1 MRILRRLRRFTGS
14 ATAIAT
20 AEDDSAATPA
30 ASAARKLAREIW
42 TVRLLPQLPRR
53 SRLSPLTLRILAI
66 NVIALG
72 LLGGG
77 LFYLG
82 EYQQNLVAAQIEAL
96 KTQGQIFAAAL
107 GQGAVDP
114 TLPTGPALQPERA
127 RDMMRRLVEPAHI
140 RARLFDAT
148 GALIADSRILGIS
161 KQSIEIEEIPP
172 PDQSNLFVRLA
183 HSFYDDVIARI
194 PWSRDYPPEIETAK
208 PSAADYPAVGH
219 AYQGEI
225 AVAAHSV
232 PESGGLELSA
242 AVPVQNY
249 KEVIGVVLLSA
260 GSSDIEQ
267 ALRSVRFS
275 IAELFLIALAVTV
288 LLSIYLAGTIVRP
301 LRLLAAAADRM
312 RSGRGPP
319 PEIPD
324 FTARADEI
332 GDLSVAMREM
342 TETIRRRMDA
352 IEHFAAD
359 VAHELKNPL
368 TSLRSAVETA
378 LRVGDPEKQKQLLRL
393 VLEDAKRLDRLVTDI
408 SDASRL
414 DAEMSRDERSIVPL
428 GSMLAALTAVYRD
441 AAGADSPFLALDL
454 PGGVGGS
461 GSILNVRGS
470 EERLVRVF
478 RNLLDNAVSF
488 SPPAG
493 TITVRARRTGDM
505 IRVAIEDAGPGIP
518 EGKLGAIFD
527 RFYSE
532 RPKGEDFGIHSGLGL
547 AISKQIVEAHHGTIR
562 AENRYD
568 GENRLR
574 GARFMVD
581 LPADF
586 GGGSRS

>member
-1 MRILRRLRRFTGS
+1 MGS
-14 ATAIAT
+14 ATGTAIADNET
-20 AEDDSAATPA
+20 AAMPAATV
-30 ASAARKLAREIW
+30 ARKLAREIW

-53 SRLSPLTLRILAI
+53 SRWSPLTLRILAI
-66 NVIALG
+66 NVVALA

-77 LFYLG
+77 FFYLG
-82 EYQQNLVAAQIEAL
+82 EYQQNLVAAQTDAL
-96 KTQGQIFAAAL
+96 KTQGKIFAAAL
-107 GQGAVDP
+107 GEGAVDP
-114 TLPTGPALQPERA
+114 TLPSGPALQPERS
-127 RDMMRRLVEPAHI
+127 REMMRRLVEPTHM

-161 KQSIEIEEIPP
+161 KQSIQIEEVAA
-172 PDQSNLFVRLA
+172 PDQSNYFVRLA
-183 HSFYDDVIARI
+183 HSFYDNVIARI
-194 PWSRDYPPEIETAK
+194 PWSHDYPPDVETAK
-208 PSAADYPAVGH
+208 PSAADYPEVGH

-225 AVAAHSV
+225 AVSVHSV
-232 PESGGLELSA
+232 PESGGLVLAA

-249 KEVIGVVLLSA
+249 KEVIGVVLLSTTSA
-260 GSSDIEQ
+260 DIEQ
-267 ALRSVRFS
+267 AVRSVRFS
-275 IAELFLIALAVTV
+275 IAELFFVALAVTV

-301 LRLLAAAADRM
+301 LRLLAAAADRL
-312 RSGRGPP
+312 RGGHGA

-324 FTARADEI
+324 FAGRGDEI

-378 LRVGDPEKQKQLLRL
+378 MRVEDPSKQKQLLRL
-393 VLEDAKRLDRLVTDI
+393 VLEDAKRLDRLITDI

-414 DAEMSRDERSIVPL
+414 DAEMSRAERSVVPL
-428 GSMLAALTAVYRD
+428 GSMLAALISLYRD

-454 PGGVGGS
+454 PGGGS
-461 GSILNVRGS
+461 GPSATLNVRGN
-470 EERLVRVF
+470 EDRLVRVF
-478 RNLLDNAVSF
+478 RNLLDNAISF
-488 SPPAG
+488 SPPGG

-505 IRVAIEDAGPGIP
+505 IRVAVDDSGPGIP
-518 EGKLGAIFD
+518 DGKLNAIFD

-532 RPKGEDFGIHSGLGL
+532 RPKGEDFGTHSGLGL

-568 GENRLR
+568 AENRLH
-574 GARFMVD
+574 GARFMID

-586 GGGSRS
+586 GGGGRS

>member
-1 MRILRRLRRFTGS
+1 M
-14 ATAIAT
+14 
-20 AEDDSAATPA
+20 PA

-53 SRLSPLTLRILAI
+53 GRLSPLTLRILAI
-66 NVIALG
+66 NVVALA

-82 EYQQNLVAAQIEAL
+82 EYQQNLVATQTDAL

-107 GQGAVDP
+107 GEGAVDMG
-114 TLPTGPALQPERA
+114 LPSGPALQPDRA
-127 RDMMRRLVEPAHI
+127 REMMRRLVEPTHM
-140 RARLFDAT
+140 RARLFDAK

-161 KQSIEIEEIPP
+161 KQSIQIEEIPA
-172 PDQSNLFVRLA
+172 PDQSNFFGRLA

-194 PWSRDYPPEIETAK
+194 PWSHDYPPDIENAH
-208 PSAADYPAVGH
+208 PSATDYPAVGH

-225 AVAAHSV
+225 AVTVQSV
-232 PESGGLELSA
+232 PSGGLVISA

-267 ALRSVRFS
+267 AVRAVRFS
-275 IAELFLIALAVTV
+275 IAELFLVALAVTV

-312 RSGRGPP
+312 RSGRGAQ

-324 FTARADEI
+324 FAARNDEI
-332 GDLSVAMREM
+332 GDLSVALREM

-378 LRVGDPEKQKQLLRL
+378 LRVDDAAKQKQLLRL
-393 VLEDAKRLDRLVTDI
+393 VLEDAKRLDRLITDI

-428 GSMLAALTAVYRD
+428 GSMLAALIAVYRD

-454 PGGVGGS
+454 PGGVGGA
-461 GSILNVRGS
+461 GSTLNVRGN

-478 RNLLDNAVSF
+478 RNLLDNAISF
-488 SPPAG
+488 SPPGG

-505 IRVAIEDAGPGIP
+505 IRVAVEDAGPGIP

-532 RPKGEDFGIHSGLGL
+532 RPKGEDFGTHSGLGL

>member
-1 MRILRRLRRFTGS
+1 MP
-14 ATAIAT
+14 A
-20 AEDDSAATPA
+20 AAT
-30 ASAARKLAREIW
+30 AARKFAREIW

-66 NVIALG
+66 NVVALAT
-72 LLGGG
+72 LGGG

-82 EYQQNLVAAQIEAL
+82 EYQQNLIATQTEAL

-107 GQGAVDP
+107 GEGAVDS
-114 TLPTGPALQPERA
+114 TLPAGAALQPERA
-127 RDMMRRLVEPAHI
+127 REMMRRLVEPTHM
-140 RARLFDAT
+140 RARLFDVSGT
-148 GALIADSRILGIS
+148 LIADSRILGIS

-172 PDQSNLFVRLA
+172 PDQSNFFVRLT
-183 HSFYDDVIARI
+183 HRFYDKVIARI
-194 PWSRDYPPEIETAK
+194 PWNHDYPPAIETAK
-208 PSAADYPAVGH
+208 PSAADYPAVGR

-225 AVAAHSV
+225 AVAVNSIT
-232 PESGGLELSA
+232 ESGGLDISA

-249 KEVIGVVLLSA
+249 KEVLGVVLLSA

-267 ALRSVRFS
+267 AVRSVRFS
-275 IAELFLIALAVTV
+275 IAELFLIALGVTV

-312 RSGRGPP
+312 RSGRGAQ

-324 FTARADEI
+324 LAARRDEI

-342 TETIRRRMDA
+342 TETISRRMDA

-378 LRVGDPEKQKQLLRL
+378 LRVDDPAKQKQLLRL
-393 VLEDAKRLDRLVTDI
+393 VLEDANRLDRLITDI

-428 GSMLAALTAVYRD
+428 GSMLAALIAVYRD
-441 AAGADSPFLALDL
+441 AADADSPFLALDL
-454 PGGVGGS
+454 PGGVGAS
-461 GSILNVRGS
+461 GATLNVRGN

-478 RNLLDNAVSF
+478 RNLLDNAISF
-488 SPPAG
+488 SPPGG

-532 RPKGEDFGIHSGLGL
+532 RPKGEDFGTHSGLGL

-586 GGGSRS
+586 GGGGRS

>member
-1 MRILRRLRRFTGS
+1 MP
-14 ATAIAT
+14 
-20 AEDDSAATPA
+20 AAT
-30 ASAARKLAREIW
+30 AARKLAREIW

-66 NVIALG
+66 NVVALA

-82 EYQQNLVAAQIEAL
+82 EYQDNLVATQTEAL

-107 GQGAVDP
+107 GEGAVDP
-114 TLPTGPALQPERA
+114 TLPAGPALQPERA
-127 RDMMRRLVEPAHI
+127 REMMRRLVEPTHM
-140 RARLFDAT
+140 RARLFDAS

-161 KQSIEIEEIPP
+161 KQSIQIEEIAP
-172 PDQSNLFVRLA
+172 PDQSHLFVRLA
-183 HSFYDDVIARI
+183 HSFYDDVLARI
-194 PWSRDYPPEIETAK
+194 PWSHDYPPAIETAK
-208 PSAADYPAVGH
+208 PSAADYPAVGR

-225 AVAAHSV
+225 AVAVHSI
-232 PESGGLELSA
+232 PEGGLDISA

-249 KEVIGVVLLSA
+249 KAVLGVVLISS

-267 ALRSVRFS
+267 AVRAVRFS

-301 LRLLAAAADRM
+301 LRMLAAAADRM
-312 RSGRGPP
+312 RSGRGEQ

-324 FTARADEI
+324 FAGRNDEI

-368 TSLRSAVETA
+368 TSLRSAVETT
-378 LRVGDPEKQKQLLRL
+378 LRVDDPGKQKQLLRL
-393 VLEDAKRLDRLVTDI
+393 VLEDAKRLDRLITDI

-428 GSMLAALTAVYRD
+428 GSMLAALIAVYRD
-441 AAGADSPFLALDL
+441 AAGADAPFLALDL

-461 GSILNVRGS
+461 GAILNVRGN

-478 RNLLDNAVSF
+478 RNLLDNAISF
-488 SPPAG
+488 SPPGG

-532 RPKGEDFGIHSGLGL
+532 RPKGEDFGTHSGLGL

-568 GENRLR
+568 GENRLH

-586 GGGSRS
+586 GGGSRP

>member
-1 MRILRRLRRFTGS
+1 M
-14 ATAIAT
+14 
-20 AEDDSAATPA
+20 PA

-66 NVIALG
+66 NVVALA

-82 EYQQNLVAAQIEAL
+82 EYQQNLVAAQTEAL

-107 GQGAVDP
+107 GEGAIDP
-114 TLPTGPALQPERA
+114 TLPGGTALQPERA
-127 RDMMRRLVEPAHI
+127 REMMRRLVEPTHM
-140 RARLFDAT
+140 RARLFDAA
-148 GALIADSRILGIS
+148 GSLIADSRILGIS
-161 KQSIEIEEIPP
+161 KQSIQIEEIPP
-172 PDQSNLFVRLA
+172 PDQSNFFVRLA

-194 PWSRDYPPEIETAK
+194 PWSHDYQPEMETAK
-208 PSAADYPAVGH
+208 PSAADYPIVGR
-219 AYQGEI
+219 AYLGEI
-225 AVAAHSV
+225 AVAVHSV
-232 PESGGLELSA
+232 PASGGLVISA

-249 KEVIGVVLLSA
+249 KEVIGVVLLSS
-260 GSSDIEQ
+260 GSGDIEQ
-267 ALRSVRFS
+267 AVRSVRFS
-275 IAELFLIALAVTV
+275 IAELFFVALAVTV

-312 RSGRGPP
+312 RSGRGAS

-324 FTARADEI
+324 FAARNDEI
-332 GDLSVAMREM
+332 GDLSVSLREM

-378 LRVGDPEKQKQLLRL
+378 LRVDDPDKQKQLLRL
-393 VLEDAKRLDRLVTDI
+393 VLEDAKRLDRLITDI

-414 DAEMSRDERSIVPL
+414 DAEMSRDERSVVPL
-428 GSMLAALTAVYRD
+428 GSMLAALVAVYRD

-454 PGGVGGS
+454 PGGGS
-461 GSILNVRGS
+461 GSGATLNVRGN

-478 RNLLDNAVSF
+478 RNLLDNAISF
-488 SPPAG
+488 SPPGG

-505 IRVAIEDAGPGIP
+505 IRVAIEDSGPGIP

-532 RPKGEDFGIHSGLGL
+532 RPKGEDFGTHSGLGL
-547 AISKQIVEAHHGTIR
+547 AISKQIIEAHHGTIR

-568 GENRLR
+568 GENRLH

>member
-1 MRILRRLRRFTGS
+1 
-14 ATAIAT
+14 
-20 AEDDSAATPA
+20 
-30 ASAARKLAREIW
+30 
-42 TVRLLPQLPRR
+42 LPRR
-53 SRLSPLTLRILAI
+53 GRLSPLTLRILAI
-66 NVIALG
+66 NVVALA

-82 EYQQNLVAAQIEAL
+82 EYQQNLVATQTEAL

-107 GQGAVDP
+107 GEGAVDA
-114 TLPTGPALQPERA
+114 TLPSGPALQPERA
-127 RDMMRRLVEPAHI
+127 REMMRRLVEPTHM
-140 RARLFDAT
+140 RARLFDAK

-161 KQSIEIEEIPP
+161 KQSIQIEEIPA
-172 PDQSNLFVRLA
+172 PDQSNFLVRLA
-183 HSFYDDVIARI
+183 HSFYDDMIARI
-194 PWSRDYPPEIETAK
+194 PWSHDYPPDIEIAK
-208 PSAADYPAVGH
+208 PSAADYPAVGQ

-225 AVAAHSV
+225 AVAVHSV
-232 PESGGLELSA
+232 PASGGLIIAA

-249 KEVIGVVLLSA
+249 KEVLGVVLLSS
-260 GSSDIEQ
+260 GSGDIEQ
-267 ALRSVRFS
+267 AVRSVRFS
-275 IAELFLIALAVTV
+275 IAELFLVALAVTV

-312 RSGRGPP
+312 RSGRGAQ

-324 FTARADEI
+324 FAARNDEI
-332 GDLSVAMREM
+332 GDLSVALREM

-378 LRVGDPEKQKQLLRL
+378 LRVGDAEKQKQLLRL
-393 VLEDAKRLDRLVTDI
+393 VLEDAKRLDRLITDI

-414 DAEMSRDERSIVPL
+414 DAEMSRAERSIVPL
-428 GSMLAALTAVYRD
+428 GSMLAALVAVYRD

-461 GSILNVRGS
+461 GSTLNVRGN

-478 RNLLDNAVSF
+478 RNLLDNAISF
-488 SPPAG
+488 SPPGG

-505 IRVAIEDAGPGIP
+505 IRVAVEDAGPGIP

-532 RPKGEDFGIHSGLGL
+532 RPKGEDFGTHSGLGL
-547 AISKQIVEAHHGTIR
+547 AISKQIAEAHHGTIR

-586 GGGSRS
+586 GSGGRSRRTDGAEA

>member
-1 MRILRRLRRFTGS
+1 LRRFTAL
-14 ATAIAT
+14 ATATAT
-20 AEDDSAATPA
+20 ADDNSAAMPA

-66 NVIALG
+66 NVVALA

-82 EYQQNLVAAQIEAL
+82 EYQQNLVATQTEAL

-107 GQGAVDP
+107 GEGAVDA
-114 TLPTGPALQPERA
+114 TLPGGPALQPERA
-127 RDMMRRLVEPAHI
+127 REMMRRLVEPTHM

-161 KQSIEIEEIPP
+161 KQSIQIEEIPP
-172 PDQSNLFVRLA
+172 PDQSNFFVRVA

-194 PWSRDYPPEIETAK
+194 PWSHDYAPEIETAK
-208 PSAADYPAVGH
+208 PSAADYPAVGQ

-225 AVAAHSV
+225 AISVHSV
-232 PESGGLELSA
+232 PASGGLVIAA

-267 ALRSVRFS
+267 AVRSVRFS
-275 IAELFLIALAVTV
+275 IAELFLVALAVTV

-312 RSGRGPP
+312 RSGRGTQ

-324 FTARADEI
+324 FASRNDEI
-332 GDLSVAMREM
+332 GDLSVALREM

-378 LRVGDPEKQKQLLRL
+378 LRVDDAEKQKQLLRL
-393 VLEDAKRLDRLVTDI
+393 VLEDAKRLDRLITDI

-414 DAEMSRDERSIVPL
+414 DAEMSRAERSIVPL
-428 GSMLAALTAVYRD
+428 GSMLAALVAVYRD

-461 GSILNVRGS
+461 GSTLNVRGN

-478 RNLLDNAVSF
+478 RNLLDNAISF
-488 SPPAG
+488 SPPGG

-532 RPKGEDFGIHSGLGL
+532 RPKGEDFGTHSGLGL

-586 GGGSRS
+586 GGSSRS

>member
-1 MRILRRLRRFTGS
+1 M
-14 ATAIAT
+14 
-20 AEDDSAATPA
+20 PA
-30 ASAARKLAREIW
+30 VSAARNLAREIW
-42 TVRLLPQLPRR
+42 TVRLLPRLPSR

-66 NVIALG
+66 NVVALA

-82 EYQQNLVAAQIEAL
+82 EYQQNLVYARIEAL

-107 GQGAVDP
+107 GEGAIDRTVANGAAL
-114 TLPTGPALQPERA
+114 LPDRA
-127 RDMMRRLVEPAHI
+127 REMMRRLVEPTHA
-140 RARLFDAT
+140 RAQLFDA
-148 GALIADSRILGIS
+148 GGNLLADSRIIGIS
-161 KQSIEIEEIPP
+161 KQSIEVEELPAPP
-172 PDQSNLFVRLA
+172 EQGNFFLRLA
-183 HSFYDDVIARI
+183 YAFYDDVVERI
-194 PWSRDYPPEIETAK
+194 PWSSDYPLYIESAK
-208 PSAADYPAVGH
+208 PTASDYPEVGH
-219 AYQGEI
+219 AFQGEI
-225 AVAAHSV
+225 GVAVHRV
-232 PESGGLELSA
+232 PQVGGLVMSA

-249 KEVIGVVLLSA
+249 KQVIGAVLLSS
-260 GSSDIEQ
+260 GSSEIEQ
-267 ALRSVRFS
+267 AVRSVRFS

-301 LRLLAAAADRM
+301 LRLLAAAADRL
-312 RSGRGPP
+312 RGGHGA

-324 FTARADEI
+324 FAGRGDEI

-378 LRVGDPEKQKQLLRL
+378 MRVEDPSKQKQLLRL
-393 VLEDAKRLDRLVTDI
+393 VLEDAKRLDRLITDI

-414 DAEMSRDERSIVPL
+414 DAEMSRAERSVVPL
-428 GSMLAALTAVYRD
+428 GSMLAALISLYRD

-454 PGGVGGS
+454 PGGDS
-461 GSILNVRGS
+461 GASATLNVRGN
-470 EERLVRVF
+470 EDRLVRVF
-478 RNLLDNAVSF
+478 RNLLDNAISF
-488 SPPAG
+488 SPPGG

-505 IRVAIEDAGPGIP
+505 IRVAVDDSGPGIP
-518 EGKLGAIFD
+518 DGKLNAIFD

-532 RPKGEDFGIHSGLGL
+532 RPKGEDFGTHSGLGL

-568 GENRLR
+568 AENRLH
-574 GARFMVD
+574 GARFMID

-586 GGGSRS
+586 GGGGRS

>member
-1 MRILRRLRRFTGS
+1 M
-14 ATAIAT
+14 
-20 AEDDSAATPA
+20 PA

-66 NVIALG
+66 NVVALA

-82 EYQQNLVAAQIEAL
+82 EYQQNLVGAQTEAL

-107 GQGAVDP
+107 GEGAVDP
-114 TLPTGPALQPERA
+114 TLPGGPALQPERA
-127 RDMMRRLVEPAHI
+127 REMMRRLVEPTHMH
-140 RARLFDAT
+140 ARLFDAA
-148 GALIADSRILGIS
+148 GSLIADSRILGIS
-161 KQSIEIEEIPP
+161 KQSIQIEEIPA
-172 PDQSNLFVRLA
+172 PDQSNFFVRLA
-183 HSFYDDVIARI
+183 HNFYDDVIGRI
-194 PWSRDYPPEIETAK
+194 PWSHDYQPEVETAK
-208 PSAADYPAVGH
+208 PSAADYPIVGH
-219 AYQGEI
+219 AYLGEI
-225 AVAAHSV
+225 AVAVHSV
-232 PESGGLELSA
+232 RQSGGLVISA

-260 GSSDIEQ
+260 GSGDIEQ
-267 ALRSVRFS
+267 AVRSVRFS
-275 IAELFLIALAVTV
+275 IAELFLVALAVTV

-312 RSGRGPP
+312 RSGRGAQ

-324 FTARADEI
+324 FAARNDEI
-332 GDLSVAMREM
+332 GDLSVALREM
-342 TETIRRRMDA
+342 TETIRRRMDS

-378 LRVGDPEKQKQLLRL
+378 LRVDEPEKQKQLLQL
-393 VLEDAKRLDRLVTDI
+393 VLEDAKRLDRLITDI

-414 DAEMSRDERSIVPL
+414 DAEMSRDERSVVPL
-428 GSMLAALTAVYRD
+428 GSMLGALIALYRD
-441 AAGADSPFLALDL
+441 AAGADAPFLALDL
-454 PGGVGGS
+454 PGGGGS
-461 GSILNVRGS
+461 GASLNVRGN

-478 RNLLDNAVSF
+478 RNLLDNAISF
-488 SPPAG
+488 SPPGG

-505 IRVAIEDAGPGIP
+505 IRVAVEDSGAGIP

-532 RPKGEDFGIHSGLGL
+532 RPKGEDFGTHSGLGL
-547 AISKQIVEAHHGTIR
+547 AISKQIIEAHHGTIR

-586 GGGSRS
+586 GGSSRY

>member
-1 MRILRRLRRFTGS
+1 MP
-14 ATAIAT
+14 
-20 AEDDSAATPA
+20 AAT
-30 ASAARKLAREIW
+30 AARKLAREIW

-66 NVIALG
+66 NIVALA

-77 LFYLG
+77 FFYLG
-82 EYQQNLVAAQIEAL
+82 EYQQNLVAAQTEAL

-107 GQGAVDP
+107 GEGATDP
-114 TLPTGPALQPERA
+114 TLPGGPALQPERS
-127 RDMMRRLVEPAHI
+127 REMMRRLVEPTHM
-140 RARLFDAT
+140 RARLFDAN

-161 KQSIEIEEIPP
+161 KQSIQIEEVPA
-172 PDQSNLFVRLA
+172 PDQSNYFVRLA
-183 HSFYDDVIARI
+183 HSFYDNVIARI
-194 PWSRDYPPEIETAK
+194 PWSRDYPPDVETAK
-208 PSAADYPAVGH
+208 PSAVDYPEVGR

-225 AVAAHSV
+225 AVSVHSV
-232 PESGGLELSA
+232 PESGGLVVSA

-260 GSSDIEQ
+260 GSADIEQ
-267 ALRSVRFS
+267 AVRAVRFS
-275 IAELFLIALAVTV
+275 IAELFIVALAVTV

-312 RSGRGPP
+312 RSGHGTPP
-319 PEIPD
+319 DIPD
-324 FTARADEI
+324 FASRGDEI
-332 GDLSVAMREM
+332 GDLSVALREM

-359 VAHELKNPL
+359 VAHEVKNPL

-378 LRVGDPEKQKQLLRL
+378 LRVDDTAKQKQLLRL

-414 DAEMSRDERSIVPL
+414 DAEMSRAERSIVPL
-428 GSMLAALTAVYRD
+428 GSMLAALISLYRD
-441 AAGADSPFLALDL
+441 AAGPDSPFLAVDL
-454 PGGVGGS
+454 PGGGIGPGAV
-461 GSILNVRGS
+461 LNVRGN
-470 EERLVRVF
+470 EDRLVRVF
-478 RNLLDNAVSF
+478 RNLLDNAISF
-488 SPPAG
+488 SPPGG

-505 IRVAIEDAGPGIP
+505 IRVAVEDSGPGIP
-518 EGKLGAIFD
+518 EGKLNAIFD

-532 RPKGEDFGIHSGLGL
+532 RPKGEDFGTHSGLGL
-547 AISKQIVEAHHGTIR
+547 AISKQIVEAHRGAIR

-568 GENRLR
+568 AENRLR

-586 GGGSRS
+586 GGSGRS

>member
-1 MRILRRLRRFTGS
+1 M
-14 ATAIAT
+14 
-20 AEDDSAATPA
+20 
-30 ASAARKLAREIW
+30 
-42 TVRLLPQLPRR
+42 
-53 SRLSPLTLRILAI
+53 SPLTLRILAI
-66 NVIALG
+66 NVVALA

-82 EYQQNLVAAQIEAL
+82 EYQQNLIATQTEAL
-96 KTQGQIFAAAL
+96 KTQAKIFAAAL
-107 GQGAVDP
+107 GEGAVDP

-127 RDMMRRLVEPAHI
+127 REMVRRLVEPTHI
-140 RARLFDAT
+140 RARLFDA
-148 GALIADSRILGIS
+148 GGLLIADSRILGIS
-161 KQSIEIEEIPP
+161 KQSIQIEEISP
-172 PDQSNLFVRLA
+172 PDQSDFLVRLA

-194 PWSRDYPPEIETAK
+194 PWSHDYPPAIEAAQ
-208 PSAADYPAVGH
+208 PSAADYPAVGR
-219 AYQGEI
+219 AYQGEV
-225 AVAAHSV
+225 AVAVHSV
-232 PESGGLELSA
+232 SQSGGLDISA

-249 KEVIGVVLLSA
+249 KVVLGVVLLSA

-267 ALRSVRFS
+267 AVRSVRFS
-275 IAELFLIALAVTV
+275 IAELFLISLAVTV

-312 RSGRGPP
+312 RSGRGAQ

-324 FTARADEI
+324 LASRNDEI

-368 TSLRSAVETA
+368 TSLRSAVETT
-378 LRVGDPEKQKQLLRL
+378 LRVADPEKQKQLLRL
-393 VLEDAKRLDRLVTDI
+393 VLEDTKRLDRLVTDI

-428 GSMLAALTAVYRD
+428 GSMLAALIAVYRD
-441 AAGADSPFLALDL
+441 AADPDSPFLALDL

-461 GSILNVRGS
+461 GSTLNVRGN

-478 RNLLDNAVSF
+478 RNLLDNAISF
-488 SPPAG
+488 SPPGG

-505 IRVAIEDAGPGIP
+505 IRIAVEDAGPGIP

-532 RPKGEDFGIHSGLGL
+532 RPKGEDFGTHSGLGL
-547 AISKQIVEAHHGTIR
+547 AISKQIIEAHHGTIR

>member
-1 MRILRRLRRFTGS
+1 M
-14 ATAIAT
+14 
-20 AEDDSAATPA
+20 
-30 ASAARKLAREIW
+30 
-42 TVRLLPQLPRR
+42 
-53 SRLSPLTLRILAI
+53 SPLTLRILAI
-66 NVIALG
+66 NVVALA

-82 EYQQNLVAAQIEAL
+82 EYQQNLVATQTEAL

-107 GQGAVDP
+107 GEGAVDA
-114 TLPTGPALQPERA
+114 TVPTGPALQPERA
-127 RDMMRRLVEPAHI
+127 REMMRRLVEPTHI

-148 GALIADSRILGIS
+148 GVLIADSRILGIS
-161 KQSIEIEEIPP
+161 KQSIEIEEVSP
-172 PDQSNLFVRLA
+172 PDQSNPFVRLA

-194 PWSRDYPPEIETAK
+194 PWGRDYPPEVETTK

-225 AVAAHSV
+225 AVVVHSV
-232 PESGGLELSA
+232 PETGGLEISA

-249 KEVIGVVLLSA
+249 KAVLGVVMLSG
-260 GSSDIEQ
+260 GSGDIEQ
-267 ALRSVRFS
+267 AVRSVRFS

-301 LRLLAAAADRM
+301 LRLLAAEADRM
-312 RSGRGPP
+312 RNGRGA

-324 FTARADEI
+324 FASRGDEI
-332 GDLSVAMREM
+332 GDLSVALREM

-378 LRVGDPEKQKQLLRL
+378 LRVDDPGKQKQLLRL
-393 VLEDAKRLDRLVTDI
+393 VLDDAKRLDRLITDI

-414 DAEMSRDERSIVPL
+414 DAEMSRDERSVVPL
-428 GSMLAALTAVYRD
+428 GSMLAALIALYRD

-461 GSILNVRGS
+461 GSTLNVRGN

-488 SPPAG
+488 SPPGG

-532 RPKGEDFGIHSGLGL
+532 RPKSEDFGTHSGLGL

-586 GGGSRS
+586 GPGSRS

>member
-1 MRILRRLRRFTGS
+1 M
-14 ATAIAT
+14 
-20 AEDDSAATPA
+20 PA

-42 TVRLLPQLPRR
+42 TVRLLPQLPQR

-66 NVIALG
+66 NVVALA

-82 EYQQNLVAAQIEAL
+82 EYQQNLVAAQTEAL

-107 GQGAVDP
+107 GEGAVDP
-114 TLPTGPALQPERA
+114 TLPSGPALQPERA
-127 RDMMRRLVEPAHI
+127 REMMRRLVEPTHM
-140 RARLFDAT
+140 RARLFDAA

-161 KQSIEIEEIPP
+161 KQSIQIEEIPA
-172 PDQSNLFVRLA
+172 PDQSNFFVRLA
-183 HSFYDDVIARI
+183 HRFYDDVIARI
-194 PWSRDYPPEIETAK
+194 PWSRDYLPEVETAK
-208 PSAADYPAVGH
+208 PSAADYPIVGH
-219 AYQGEI
+219 AYLGEI
-225 AVAAHSV
+225 AVAVHSV
-232 PESGGLELSA
+232 PQSGGLVISA

-260 GSSDIEQ
+260 TSVEIEQ
-267 ALRSVRFS
+267 AVRAVRFS
-275 IAELFLIALAVTV
+275 IAELFLVAMAVTV

-312 RSGRGPP
+312 RSGRGAQ

-324 FTARADEI
+324 FASRNDEI
-332 GDLSVAMREM
+332 GDLSVALREM

-378 LRVGDPEKQKQLLRL
+378 LRVDDPEKQKQLLRL

-428 GSMLAALTAVYRD
+428 GSMLGALIAVYRD
-441 AAGADSPFLALDL
+441 AAGADSPFLVIDL
-454 PGGVGGS
+454 PGGGS
-461 GSILNVRGS
+461 GSGAMLNVRGN

-478 RNLLDNAVSF
+478 RNLLDNAISF
-488 SPPAG
+488 SPPGG

-505 IRVAIEDAGPGIP
+505 IRVAVEDSGPGIP
-518 EGKLGAIFD
+518 EGKLGAVFD

-532 RPKGEDFGIHSGLGL
+532 RPKGEDFGTHSGLGL
-547 AISKQIVEAHHGTIR
+547 AISKQIIEAHHGTIR

-568 GENRLR
+568 GENRLH

>member
-1 MRILRRLRRFTGS
+1 M
-14 ATAIAT
+14 
-20 AEDDSAATPA
+20 PA

-66 NVIALG
+66 NVVALA

-82 EYQQNLVAAQIEAL
+82 EYQQNLVAAQTEAL

-107 GQGAVDP
+107 GEGAVDP
-114 TLPTGPALQPERA
+114 TLPSGPALQPERA
-127 RDMMRRLVEPAHI
+127 REMMRRLVEPTHM
-140 RARLFDAT
+140 RARLFDAA

-161 KQSIEIEEIPP
+161 KQSIQIEEIPA
-172 PDQSNLFVRLA
+172 PDQSNFFVRLA
-183 HSFYDDVIARI
+183 HRFYDDVIARI
-194 PWSRDYPPEIETAK
+194 PWSRDYLPEVETAK
-208 PSAADYPAVGH
+208 PSAADYPIVGH
-219 AYQGEI
+219 AYLGEI
-225 AVAAHSV
+225 AVAVHSV
-232 PESGGLELSA
+232 PQSGGLVISA

-260 GSSDIEQ
+260 TSVEIEQ
-267 ALRSVRFS
+267 AVRAVRFS
-275 IAELFLIALAVTV
+275 IAELFLVAMAVTV

-312 RSGRGPP
+312 RSGRGAQ

-324 FTARADEI
+324 FASRNDEI
-332 GDLSVAMREM
+332 GDLSVALREM

-378 LRVGDPEKQKQLLRL
+378 LRVDDPEKQKQLLRL

-428 GSMLAALTAVYRD
+428 GSMLGALIAVYRD
-441 AAGADSPFLALDL
+441 AAGADSPFLVIDL
-454 PGGVGGS
+454 PGGGS
-461 GSILNVRGS
+461 GSGAMLNVRGN

-478 RNLLDNAVSF
+478 RNLLDNAISF
-488 SPPAG
+488 SPPGG

-505 IRVAIEDAGPGIP
+505 IRVAVEDSGPGIP
-518 EGKLGAIFD
+518 EGKLGAVFD

-532 RPKGEDFGIHSGLGL
+532 RPKGEDFGTHSGLGL
-547 AISKQIVEAHHGTIR
+547 AISKQIIEAHHGTIR

-568 GENRLR
+568 GENRLH

>member
-1 MRILRRLRRFTGS
+1 M
-14 ATAIAT
+14 
-20 AEDDSAATPA
+20 PA

-66 NVIALG
+66 NVVALA

-82 EYQQNLVAAQIEAL
+82 EYQQNLVGAQTEAL

-107 GQGAVDP
+107 GEGAVDP
-114 TLPTGPALQPERA
+114 TLPGGPALQPERA
-127 RDMMRRLVEPAHI
+127 REMMRRLVEPTHM
-140 RARLFDAT
+140 RARLFDAA
-148 GALIADSRILGIS
+148 GSLIADSRILGIS
-161 KQSIEIEEIPP
+161 KQSIQIEEIPA
-172 PDQSNLFVRLA
+172 PDQSNFFVRLA

-194 PWSRDYPPEIETAK
+194 PWSHDYLPEVETAK
-208 PSAADYPAVGH
+208 PSAADYPIVGH
-219 AYQGEI
+219 AYLGEI
-225 AVAAHSV
+225 AVAVHSV
-232 PESGGLELSA
+232 PQSGGLVISA

-267 ALRSVRFS
+267 AVRSVRFS
-275 IAELFLIALAVTV
+275 IAELFFVALAVTV

-301 LRLLAAAADRM
+301 LRQLAAAADRM
-312 RSGRGPP
+312 RSGRGAS

-324 FTARADEI
+324 FAARNDEI
-332 GDLSVAMREM
+332 GDLSVALREM

-368 TSLRSAVETA
+368 TSLRSAVETM
-378 LRVGDPEKQKQLLRL
+378 LRVDDPEKQKQLLRL
-393 VLEDAKRLDRLVTDI
+393 VLEDAKRLDRLITDI

-414 DAEMSRDERSIVPL
+414 DAEMSRDERSVVPL
-428 GSMLAALTAVYRD
+428 GSMLAALIALYRD
-441 AAGADSPFLALDL
+441 AAGADAPFLALDL
-454 PGGVGGS
+454 PGGSGS
-461 GSILNVRGS
+461 GAALNVRGN

-478 RNLLDNAVSF
+478 RNLLDNAISF
-488 SPPAG
+488 SPPGG

-505 IRVAIEDAGPGIP
+505 IRVAVEDSGPGIP

-532 RPKGEDFGIHSGLGL
+532 RPKGEDFGTHSGLGL
-547 AISKQIVEAHHGTIR
+547 AISKQIIEAHHGTIR

>member
-1 MRILRRLRRFTGS
+1 M
-14 ATAIAT
+14 
-20 AEDDSAATPA
+20 PA

-66 NVIALG
+66 NVVALA

-82 EYQQNLVAAQIEAL
+82 EYQQNLVAAQTEAL

-107 GQGAVDP
+107 GEGAIDP
-114 TLPTGPALQPERA
+114 TLPGGTALQPERA
-127 RDMMRRLVEPAHI
+127 REMMRRLVEPTHM
-140 RARLFDAT
+140 RARLFDAA
-148 GALIADSRILGIS
+148 GSLIADSRILGIS
-161 KQSIEIEEIPP
+161 KQSIQIEEIPP
-172 PDQSNLFVRLA
+172 PDQSNFFVRLA

-194 PWSRDYPPEIETAK
+194 PWSHDYQPEMETAK
-208 PSAADYPAVGH
+208 PSAADYPIVGR
-219 AYQGEI
+219 AYLGEI
-225 AVAAHSV
+225 AVAVHSV
-232 PESGGLELSA
+232 PASGGLVISA

-249 KEVIGVVLLSA
+249 KEVIGVVLLSS
-260 GSSDIEQ
+260 GSGDIEQ
-267 ALRSVRFS
+267 AVRSVRFS
-275 IAELFLIALAVTV
+275 IAELFFVALAVTV

-312 RSGRGPP
+312 RSGRGAS

-324 FTARADEI
+324 FAARNDEI
-332 GDLSVAMREM
+332 GDLSVALREM

-378 LRVGDPEKQKQLLRL
+378 LRVDDPDKQKQLLRL
-393 VLEDAKRLDRLVTDI
+393 VLEDAKRLDRLITDI

-414 DAEMSRDERSIVPL
+414 DAEMSRDERSVVPL
-428 GSMLAALTAVYRD
+428 GSMLAALVAVYRD

-454 PGGVGGS
+454 PGGGS
-461 GSILNVRGS
+461 GSGATLNVRGN

-478 RNLLDNAVSF
+478 RNLLDNAISF
-488 SPPAG
+488 SPPGG

-505 IRVAIEDAGPGIP
+505 IRVAIEDSGPGIP

-532 RPKGEDFGIHSGLGL
+532 RPKGEDFGTHSGLGL
-547 AISKQIVEAHHGTIR
+547 AISKQIIEAHHGTIR

-568 GENRLR
+568 GENRLH